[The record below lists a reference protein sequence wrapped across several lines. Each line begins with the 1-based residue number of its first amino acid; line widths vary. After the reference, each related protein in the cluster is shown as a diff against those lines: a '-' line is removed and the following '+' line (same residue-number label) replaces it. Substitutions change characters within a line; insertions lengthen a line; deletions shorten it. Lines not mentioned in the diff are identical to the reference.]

1 MPTTLVGPGD
11 GMSTGAIL
19 HDIGQRQD
27 EMTGL
32 LRELVG
38 HESGTYDKAD
48 VDRLGAV
55 LRERLEAL
63 EFRTE
68 LLTQDRLGDH
78 VVGRRPSRNGKQI
91 LLVGHFDTVFSHGT
105 LAERPWRVEN
115 GLAYGPGVYD
125 MKGGIAIVL
134 TALDALRKAGSPFWS
149 ECGITIFFNSDEE
162 ILSPTS
168 AGPID
173 AIARECQT
181 ACILEPARPG
191 GEYTFVRKGAGKFFL
206 KITGR
211 AAHAGGQ
218 PELGRSA
225 ALELAYKTVAL
236 HGMSNPAT
244 GTTVNVGVMRAGER
258 SNIICPEAYAEI
270 DLRALDPEEMESA
283 IEGMRQLAAGTTVPD
298 TTAEFWGEPYF
309 PPLARKPVN
318 ERLFGLMREAAAE
331 AGFEARDIVS
341 GGGSD
346 GNHTG
351 QIVPTIDG
359 MGIRG
364 NGAHTEWEVGVL
376 ESLPE
381 RAKALALFLHAWPER
396 IDGILSGETA

>member
-1 MPTTLVGPGD
+1 
-11 GMSTGAIL
+11 MSTRAL
-19 HDIGQRQD
+19 LRDVADRQGQMVD
-27 EMTGL
+27 F
-32 LRELVG
+32 LRELVE

-48 VDRLGAV
+48 VDRLGGV
-55 LRERLEAL
+55 LRERLAAL
-63 EFRTE
+63 DFQTE
-68 LLTQDRLGDH
+68 TLPQEKLGDH

-115 GLAYGPGVYD
+115 GRAYGPGVYD
-125 MKGGIAIVL
+125 MKGGIAIML
-134 TALDALRKAGSPFWS
+134 TALEVLRAAGSPFWS
-149 ECGITIFFNSDEE
+149 ETGITVFFNSDEE

-206 KITGR
+206 RIAGR

-225 ALELAYKTVAL
+225 ALELAHKTLAL
-236 HGMSNPAT
+236 HALNKQET

-283 IEGMRQLAAGTTVPD
+283 IEAMRQVAASSTVPD

-309 PPLARKPVN
+309 PPLPRKPVN

-331 AGFEARDIVS
+331 VGFEARDIVS

-359 MGIRG
+359 MGIG
-364 NGAHTEWEVGVL
+364 GDGAHTEREFAVL
-376 ESLPE
+376 DTLTE
-381 RAKALALFLHAWPER
+381 RAQALALFLHAWPAR
-396 IDGILSGETA
+396 IDGILTVD